1 MRVIWTNLIKNKVF
15 NIGNVLKLFMKHF
28 TYFKMPDEWSF
39 ECVSY
44 FNLVVPKQ
52 INISN
57 VFFIVSLLV
66 YI

>member
-1 MRVIWTNLIKNKVF
+1 ML
-15 NIGNVLKLFMKHF
+15 LKPFMKHY
-28 TYFKMPDEWSF
+28 TYFKMPNEWSF

-52 INISN
+52 INISI
-57 VFFIVSLLV
+57 VFFIVSLKA